1 MSGSAAEPHRGS
13 QPRRLRVL
21 VDELRHVPNGQ
32 KLGEYAVALD
42 AWMRQWAQYAARK
55 DLPETERMR
64 AIGMLASMR
73 ADFNALVAEARGASR
88 GDAAS
93 HDLGTALDG
102 LDQAGVQAIGQAL
115 GLPLETRY
123 RPLFEVKAALYVEQ
137 DELWDDISER
147 AGFFPAN
154 GINPEEVRSLL
165 VLTYTGSLLLL
176 SPPYEKKIRRKYI
189 YQSIYASNLPAEGNL
204 ALLNPIHKHGPVRAT
219 RFTTSAVRKLGAS
232 PEQRWDEHRAT
243 FARLHR
249 TLGSANTPHG
259 IAVSVLGSA
268 ARAAAP
274 AAAAPAR
281 APSPVAAGAVV
292 ERPVIAVPAAAAPPP
307 AQRAA
312 LPKPAPRLYQRDS
325 SANTIVS
332 GTPRSAAASSP
343 DLADMVPAA
352 RGSEPDSLGFRP
364 SFSNDPDLP
373 RVAPPPEPSLPS
385 VFVQVLHRE
394 RQRSQAKEQETAA
407 RAELRG
413 LLARL
418 VGLAGERDHAL
429 EAEILGQV
437 MHLQTLGA
445 ERGEV
450 VLAPASLSKLET
462 ENNDYCAVQSSGL
475 FVGKVGGQLTL
486 VKGGTFAGQSIVKG
500 APVAIL
506 SADASLFAVLGNVRS
521 WSAT

>member
-1 MSGSAAEPHRGS
+1 MSGSAAQPHSGS

-32 KLGEYAVALD
+32 KLGEYAIALD

-147 AGFFPAN
+147 AGFFPASA
-154 GINPEEVRSLL
+154 IKPEEVRSVL

-189 YQSIYASNLPAEGNL
+189 YQSIYANNLPAEGNL

-268 ARAAAP
+268 ARAGASAAG
-274 AAAAPAR
+274 A
-281 APSPVAAGAVV
+281 PVAAEKILAS
-292 ERPVIAVPAAAAPPP
+292 PVIAVPAAAPRAAAPAPAPAAPAPP
-307 AQRAA
+307 
-312 LPKPAPRLYQRDS
+312 AP
-325 SANTIVS
+325 
-332 GTPRSAAASSP
+332 
-343 DLADMVPAA
+343 
-352 RGSEPDSLGFRP
+352 
-364 SFSNDPDLP
+364 
-373 RVAPPPEPSLPS
+373 
-385 VFVQVLHRE
+385 
-394 RQRSQAKEQETAA
+394 
-407 RAELRG
+407 
-413 LLARL
+413 
-418 VGLAGERDHAL
+418 
-429 EAEILGQV
+429 
-437 MHLQTLGA
+437 
-445 ERGEV
+445 
-450 VLAPASLSKLET
+450 
-462 ENNDYCAVQSSGL
+462 
-475 FVGKVGGQLTL
+475 
-486 VKGGTFAGQSIVKG
+486 
-500 APVAIL
+500 
-506 SADASLFAVLGNVRS
+506 
-521 WSAT
+521 

>member
-1 MSGSAAEPHRGS
+1 
-13 QPRRLRVL
+13 VL
-21 VDELRHVPNGQ
+21 VDELRHVHNGQ

-42 AWMRQWAQYAARK
+42 RWMREWAQYAARK

-64 AIGMLASMR
+64 AIGMLSSMR

-102 LDQAGVQAIGQAL
+102 LDPAGVQAIGQAL
-115 GLPLETRY
+115 GLPLEPRY

-154 GINPEEVRSLL
+154 GIKPEEVRSVL

-189 YQSIYASNLPAEGNL
+189 YQSIYANNLPAEGNL

-243 FARLHR
+243 FVRLHR
-249 TLGSANTPHG
+249 TLGSAHTPHG
-259 IAVSVLGSA
+259 IAVAALGSA
-268 ARAAAP
+268 ARAAGGGVV
-274 AAAAPAR
+274 AAP
-281 APSPVAAGAVV
+281 VV
-292 ERPVIAVPAAAAPPP
+292 AVPAAAPSAPAAPPP
-307 AQRAA
+307 APAA
-312 LPKPAPRLYQRDS
+312 PAKPAPVPIQRDS

-343 DLADMVPAA
+343 DLAGNIPPA
-352 RGSEPDSLGFRP
+352 RGSEPDALGFRP

-373 RVAPPPEPSLPS
+373 PVPPPPEPSLPS

-394 RQRSQAKEQETAA
+394 RQRSQAKEQEAAA

-418 VGLAGERDHAL
+418 VDLAGERDHAL

-437 MHLQTLGA
+437 MHLQRLGA

-450 VLAPASLSKLET
+450 VLAPSSLSKLET
-462 ENNDYCAVQSSGL
+462 ENNDYCAVQPSGL
-475 FVGKVGGQLTL
+475 FVGKIAGQLTL